1 MEESHMITMRHTATV
16 TAAVAALLAL
26 TFTAAD
32 ARSRTDQRFGMDDQR
47 SSQRGEQWKHIS
59 GTIKK
64 TKEVEV
70 RGQDQDNLVVQ
81 LKTNRGDRMIV
92 DLGNVEHIEDLDLQK
107 GDHLTAWGRTV
118 TIGGKRVFMAHKI
131 RANDE
136 TVEIERQQMSGRDMR
151 QRGRHAD
158 KYEFGTSHQD
168 RPQQSARERQSGD
181 NY

>member
-1 MEESHMITMRHTATV
+1 MIMLKQIATLSV
-16 TAAVAALLAL
+16 AVAALLAL

-59 GTIKK
+59 GTIRK

-70 RGQDQDNLVVQ
+70 RGQDHDNLVVQ

-92 DLGNVEHIEDLDLQK
+92 DLGNVERIEDLDLQR

-118 TIGGKRVFMAHKI
+118 NIGDKRVFMAHKI
-131 RANDE
+131 WAYDE
-136 TVEIERQQMSGRDMR
+136 MVEIDRQEMPGRDIR

-158 KYEFGTSHQD
+158 EDEFGMSRHD
-168 RPQQSARERQSGD
+168 RSSQQSSCGRQSGHNKD
-181 NY
+181 HE